1 MGSGSGSGSG
11 SVDPNPNLHREPTQV
26 GPLGKGVPLLLL
38 PAAAAADPRALR
50 AACEAWRVSRLL
62 LVPQALRMLLD
73 TCDDEEGGE
82 KGGEEEGGEEGEE
95 VPSLLPSLRIL
106 SVSGDALPWP
116 LCTRAAAALPRARPL
131 TLALARTPNPT
142 LQT

>member
-1 MGSGSGSGSG
+1 M
-11 SVDPNPNLHREPTQV
+11 
-26 GPLGKGVPLLLL
+26 
-38 PAAAAADPRALR
+38 
-50 AACEAWRVSRLL
+50 AWRVSRLL

-95 VPSLLPSLRIL
+95 VPSLQPSLQPSLLPSLRIL

-116 LCTRAAAALPRARPL
+116 LCTRAAAALPHTRLL
-131 TLALARTPNPT
+131 TLAIARARTPTPAPT
-142 LQT
+142 P